1 MRMSDLYGGSRWS
14 TTSFPLDWIKMIWS
28 RPRPATYL
36 CGQFLTAWLKK
47 YWLLLPQKTSI
58 LIAWDEDD
66 NTEQNRIANFLL
78 GPYITPNTSCNLR
91 LSHYSILKTIQDNW
105 NLNSLERNDK
115 NATTFLQLL
124 KQPSIGDYL
133 NTIRIISTLPNV
145 SFPINESTYDA
156 HQLKVQQEVL
166 QQHNLY
172 RARHCALALILND
185 VLTEIAQEYAEELAI
200 QNQFQHSSNTVN
212 GGKSLGENLYMMSG
226 SETLN
231 VNGATSTTDWYDE
244 IKYYNFNRPGFSSGA
259 SHFTQVV
266 WKDSI
271 YLGVGVAYGNN
282 GRLAYVVTN
291 YYPAGNVQGDYQQ
304 NVLPEQC

>member
-1 MRMSDLYGGSRWS
+1 MG
-14 TTSFPLDWIKMIWS
+14 T
-28 RPRPATYL
+28 
-36 CGQFLTAWLKK
+36 GQFLTAWLKK

-145 SFPINESTYDA
+145 SFPINA
-156 HQLKVQQEVL
+156 
-166 QQHNLY
+166 
-172 RARHCALALILND
+172 
-185 VLTEIAQEYAEELAI
+185 
-200 QNQFQHSSNTVN
+200 
-212 GGKSLGENLYMMSG
+212 
-226 SETLN
+226 
-231 VNGATSTTDWYDE
+231 
-244 IKYYNFNRPGFSSGA
+244 
-259 SHFTQVV
+259 
-266 WKDSI
+266 
-271 YLGVGVAYGNN
+271 
-282 GRLAYVVTN
+282 
-291 YYPAGNVQGDYQQ
+291 
-304 NVLPEQC
+304 